1 MITSARRIAAVLYA
15 YSFLDDLVLL
25 YPVYAL
31 LFAGTGLSVWQITSL
46 FVIWSGSSLV
56 LEVPSGAWADA
67 VSRRL
72 LLVVGPLFTAVT
84 FVSWAVFPTYW
95 VFALGF
101 LLWGLKGALASG
113 ALEALVYEELER
125 VGAAD
130 RYATIMGRASAAGT
144 IGVVLAMALAAPVL
158 AVGGYPAVGVVSA
171 VVGVLTAAVAAA
183 FPEHREPVPGD
194 EEHVAF
200 TRSLRAGL
208 GEVRRVP
215 SVRAAVV
222 VVAVVAAIWGAL
234 EEYTPLLILG
244 TGVPVAG
251 VPLFELLI
259 WSGVAVGG
267 LFAGRAERL
276 GRTGFAALLVGSAAA
291 LMAGALIRHPA
302 GMVLVAVAFGGF
314 QLATVLADVR
324 LQHSIAGPARATVT
338 SFAGMTTDVGT
349 IAVYACYAAFASGS
363 GHSGAFVL
371 LCTPYLLVA
380 GRILRAGRARRS
392 PTGPARPAS
401 SRPTADTAPA
411 GSPVPAKEP

>member
-31 LFAGTGLSVWQITSL
+31 LFADTGLSVWQITSL

-72 LLVVGPLFTAVT
+72 LLIVGPLLTAVT
-84 FVSWAVFPTYW
+84 FVSWAIFPTYW

-125 VGAAD
+125 AGAAD

-158 AVGGYPAVGVVSA
+158 AIGGYPAVGVASA
-171 VVGVLTAAVAAA
+171 VVCVLTAAVAAA
-183 FPEHREPVPGD
+183 FPEHRKPIVDD
-194 EEHVAF
+194 EEHVAVMQ
-200 TRSLRAGL
+200 SLRAGL

-215 SVRAAVV
+215 SVRAAVI
-222 VVAVVAAIWGAL
+222 VVAVVAAIWGSL

-259 WSGVAVGG
+259 WSGVAAGG

-291 LMAGALIRHPA
+291 LIAGALIRHPA
-302 GMVLVAVAFGGF
+302 GIVLVAVAFGGF

-324 LQHSIAGPARATVT
+324 LQHSITGPARATVT
-338 SFAGMTTDVGT
+338 SLAGMTTDVGT
-349 IAVYACYAAFASGS
+349 IAVYGCYAALASAT

-371 LCTPYLLVA
+371 LAAPYLLVA
-380 GRILRAGRARRS
+380 AWILRAGRATRS
-392 PTGPARPAS
+392 PTGPDRHAS
-401 SRPTADTAPA
+401 SRPPADTAPT

>member
-1 MITSARRIAAVLYA
+1 MINPARRIAAVLYA

-31 LFAGTGLSVWQITSL
+31 LFADTGLSVWQITSL

-72 LLVVGPLFTAVT
+72 LLIVGPLFTAVA
-84 FVSWAVFPTYW
+84 FVSWAIFPTYW

-101 LLWGLKGALASG
+101 LLWGLKGALGSG
-113 ALEALVYEELER
+113 ALEALIYEELER

-144 IGVVLAMALAAPVL
+144 VGVVLAMAFAAPVL
-158 AVGGYPAVGVVSA
+158 ALGGYPAVGVVSA
-171 VVGVLTAAVAAA
+171 VVGLLTAGVAVA
-183 FPEHREPVPGD
+183 FPEHRTSAGGG
-194 EEHVAF
+194 EENVAE
-200 TRSLRAGL
+200 SLRAGL

-215 SVRAAVV
+215 SVRAAVL

-234 EEYTPLLILG
+234 EEYTPLLILD

-276 GRTGFAALLVGSAAA
+276 GRAGLTALLLGSVAALT
-291 LMAGALIRHPA
+291 AGALVRHPA

-324 LQHSIAGPARATVT
+324 LQNSITGPARATVT
-338 SFAGMTTDVGT
+338 SLAGMTTDVGT
-349 IAVYACYAAFASGS
+349 IAVYACYAALAGAT
-363 GHSGAFVL
+363 GHAGAFVL
-371 LCTPYLLVA
+371 LCAPYLLVA
-380 GRILRAGRARRS
+380 AWILRAGRATRS
-392 PTGPARPAS
+392 PTAPARPAS
-401 SRPTADTAPA
+401 SRPPADTAPA
-411 GSPVPAKEP
+411 GSPAPATEP